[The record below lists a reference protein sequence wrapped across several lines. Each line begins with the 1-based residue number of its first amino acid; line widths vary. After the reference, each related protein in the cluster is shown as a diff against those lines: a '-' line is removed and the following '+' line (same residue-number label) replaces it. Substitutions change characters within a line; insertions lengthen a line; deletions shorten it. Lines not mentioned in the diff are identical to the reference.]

1 MSGNTEEG
9 LWTPTKRQVERAQ
22 RSISVLGRYAVP
34 MLETPLL
41 YSCDDAEAT
50 LRTGPEVARR
60 ALVLWA
66 VALRAEGMP
75 QEEALALMDNANLWD
90 AVSPK
95 EAGFLQEKNLDPDEC
110 QQLVWR
116 LESIWILLWV
126 LGHVGELDWPSDM
139 CDVPRLADILKR
151 VESDP
156 DFVLRAT
163 IRDKGDVLDAQ
174 DLTMR
179 IHWAIRD
186 AWINGGGFLPANL
199 DWSEDYEMAH
209 ASRCAAVGVVEQ
221 RHHTLNWLTKFEDAE
236 WDQVDTPT

>member
-1 MSGNTEEG
+1 M
-9 LWTPTKRQVERAQ
+9 ERAQ
-22 RSISVLGRYAVP
+22 RSISVLRRYAVP
-34 MLETPLL
+34 MLEDPLL
-41 YSCDDAEAT
+41 YTCDDAEVT

-66 VALRAEGMP
+66 VVLRAEGMP
-75 QEEALALMDNANLWD
+75 QEVAVALIDGADLWG

-95 EAGFLQEKNLDPDEC
+95 EMQFLRDEHPDPDEC

-116 LESIWILLWV
+116 LESICVLLWA
-126 LGHVGELDWPSDM
+126 LGHIAELDWPRGM

-151 VESDP
+151 GEAAP

-163 IRDKGDVLDAQ
+163 TRDKRAILDAQ

-186 AWINGGGFLPANL
+186 AWINGGGFLPADL

-209 ASRCAAVGVVEQ
+209 VAGCPGVGVVEQ
-221 RHHTLNWLTKFEDAE
+221 RHHTLNWLTKFDDAE
-236 WDQVDTPT
+236 WDFVDTPT

>member
-1 MSGNTEEG
+1 M
-9 LWTPTKRQVERAQ
+9 PTKQQIDRAR
-22 RSISVLGRYAVP
+22 RSISVLRRYAVP
-34 MLETPLL
+34 MLENPLL
-41 YSCDDAEAT
+41 YTSDDGEVT

-75 QEEALALMDNANLWD
+75 QEEAVALLGKANLWD
-90 AVSPK
+90 AASPK
-95 EAGFLQEKNLDPDEC
+95 ETGFLREKDPDPDEC

-116 LESIWILLWV
+116 LESIWVLSWA
-126 LGHVGELDWPSDM
+126 LGHIGEVDWPRGM

-151 VESDP
+151 AESDP
-156 DFVLRAT
+156 DFVLRAAT
-163 IRDKGDVLDAQ
+163 RDKGVILDAQ

-186 AWINGGGFLPANL
+186 AWINCGGFLPADL

-209 ASRCAAVGVVEQ
+209 VARCPAVGVVEQ
-221 RHHTLNWLTKFEDAE
+221 RHHTLNWLTKFGDAE